1 MTYMGPLV
9 CLILALRQ
17 RKAVMKTTNTNS
29 TMPAPTAVRVMRPSV
44 DSYQQASSVWQR
56 ENTVS
61 ANHADH
67 PLVDPLRHSQLFH
80 H

>member
-44 DSYQQASSVWQR
+44 DSYQQASSVWQSEKPEWKR
-56 ENTVS
+56 CIEERLLMYSFVN
-61 ANHADH
+61 DK
-67 PLVDPLRHSQLFH
+67 
-80 H
+80 